1 MSDDPFAPM
10 ASYDDVYDRE
20 DDVRI
25 VKPEPDDEASGLAD
39 WCEPVDWPEFL
50 ADDGTPDSD
59 WLIEPVVPAGRHVAI
74 WARAKV
80 GKSLLLL
87 DASAAVATGRPVLG
101 GPAVDPVDV
110 IYIDMENSAA
120 DVRDRMFDFGY
131 TAASDLKR
139 LHYFHL
145 AALPALD
152 TELGGKVLDAQV
164 KRFNARLVVIDTT
177 ASAAAGP
184 ENDADTYRN
193 FFRHTGRRLRALG
206 TALVR
211 LDHGGKERAQG
222 QRGSS
227 AKDDDVDVVLEL
239 TQTSSGLFLLRRTR
253 SRIAWVPPQINLR
266 REEEPV
272 LRHVLEP
279 AALPDGT
286 IDAAAE
292 LDRLGIALDSSVRDA
307 ETALRDAGNG
317 RRTMVVSA
325 ALKYRRRPR

>member
-1 MSDDPFAPM
+1 MTGAG
-10 ASYDDVYDRE
+10 AELEREVEAAADRLGW
-20 DDVRI
+20 RI
-25 VKPEPDDEASGLAD
+25 VKPEAVDETGAGLTD
-39 WCEPVDWPEFL
+39 WCDPLDWPEFL
-50 ADDGTPDSD
+50 ADDGTADSE
-59 WLIEPVVPAGRHVAI
+59 WLIEPVVPAGRQVAI

-87 DASAAVATGRPVLG
+87 DASAALATGSRVLG

-120 DVRDRMFDFGY
+120 DVRDRMYDFGY

-152 TELGGKVLDAQV
+152 TELGGKVLAAQV
-164 KRFNARLVVIDTT
+164 ERFGARLVVVDTT

-193 FFRHTGRRLRALG
+193 FFRHTGRRLRAAG
-206 TALVR
+206 AALVR
-211 LDHGGKERAQG
+211 LDHGGKERGQG

-239 TQTSSGLFLLRRTR
+239 TQTSSGLFVLRRTR
-253 SRIAWVPPQINLR
+253 SRIAWVPAQVSLR

-272 LRHVLEP
+272 LRHVLAP

-286 IDAAAE
+286 IDVAGVLDE
-292 LDRLGIALDSSVRDA
+292 LGAALDTSVRDA
-307 ETALRDAGNG
+307 MTRLREAGNG
-317 RRTMVVSA
+317 RRRDVVAA